1 MHRKLGQ
8 RVLLLRPLHLHCH
21 RRGRVSH
28 RRDAPPCL
36 VPNRL
41 SVGGHP
47 LGIILL
53 KMGPFLV
60 LAVYTEPTCATEAI
74 PYVHR
79 SVDDLAAAMSMQP
92 PGV

>member
-1 MHRKLGQ
+1 
-8 RVLLLRPLHLHCH
+8 
-21 RRGRVSH
+21 
-28 RRDAPPCL
+28 
-36 VPNRL
+36 
-41 SVGGHP
+41 
-47 LGIILL
+47 
-53 KMGPFLV
+53 MGPFLV